1 MIMLQPLTPV
11 TLEATEIVETADVP
25 ALLTALT
32 TATALPADK
41 TQAQLQQYIATKQP
55 NGTFK
60 VDVRF
65 SS

>member
-1 MIMLQPLTPV
+1 MLQPLTPV
-11 TLEATEIVETADVP
+11 TMEATEIVAVADVP
-25 ALLTALT
+25 ALLAADIASTP
-32 TATALPADK
+32 LPVGK
-41 TQAQLQQYIATKQP
+41 TVDQIQQIVKTRQP